1 MGGLGPPATSRQGAR
16 ATRRA
21 RRNEAVRR
29 TYAGCTEIAG
39 PLDFSPEPWVGFRR
53 VATRSQRLTLTL
65 LASLNALAGLV
76 FVSWLLMPAH
86 VPGPGVVGIGGWKLA
101 VARFSFCIVVAVELI
116 RLVQNFAVWVFASKA
131 ADPIP
136 KAPQAGL
143 RVAMLTTIVPAKEP
157 LPVVERT
164 LRAMLA
170 VRYRGRVDV
179 WILDEG
185 NDPAVKEMA
194 RRLGVL
200 HFSRKGIPAFNQP
213 SGQFRAK
220 TKAGNHNAW
229 RYQFERYYD
238 VVAQMDPD
246 HAPLPCFLKR
256 TLGYF
261 RDPDVAF
268 VVAPQ
273 VYGNMY
279 DNWVA
284 HGASVQQY
292 LFSGVVERGG
302 NGLDAPLLIGTNH
315 LYRPSAWQEIGGY
328 QDAMV
333 EDHMTG
339 MRVQGTVNPAT
350 GDNWI
355 GVYTPDVLAI
365 GEGPASWTDYFN
377 QQKRWAYGIW
387 EILLKPRLK
396 AGIRLQRRQ
405 RLLYGLVQFYYPS
418 VGATTLFGTVAT
430 GIYLLLGITAIQ
442 MNGGQ
447 WLALWSASMLSWL
460 MLWLWL
466 RRFNLAEHER
476 REIGL
481 HGMVLALFAGPVYV
495 AAGITALLH
504 KPLAYAVTA
513 KGNLRSADSF
523 KTFRL
528 HVIWATASLALLA
541 ASFRFHHD
549 YAALRAWASLA
560 VIAGMGPPVIALTGR
575 LMSAKSGPR
584 RASEHTVSTR
594 AATESAITEGPH
606 GVRVPSPRQDVW
618 GARTPVPHSLGRD
631 AEPAAVGGLRMLADL
646 SASQQAVREART
658 GTAHSSRRNLA
669 VSGVPPARL
678 HRQHAEENWDR
689 HHEAR
694 AH

>member
-1 MGGLGPPATSRQGAR
+1 MGSAGRPAVPRQGGR
-16 ATRRA
+16 AARRA

-29 TYAGCTEIAG
+29 IYAGCSEIAG
-39 PLDFSPEPWVGFRR
+39 PLDFSPDPWVEFRP
-53 VATRSQRLTLTL
+53 VARPSQRLTLTL
-65 LASLNALAGLV
+65 LVALNALAGLV
-76 FVSWLLMPAH
+76 FIGWLLMPAH
-86 VPGPGVVGIGGWKLA
+86 VPGPGVLGMGGWKLG
-101 VARFSFCIVVAVELI
+101 VARFSFCVVVAVEMI

-131 ADPIP
+131 ADPVP
-136 KAPQAGL
+136 KAPRAGL
-143 RVAMLTTIVPAKEP
+143 RVAMLTTIVPDKEP
-157 LPVVERT
+157 LHVAERT

-185 NDPAVKEMA
+185 NDPRVKEMA

-200 HFSRKGIPAFNQP
+200 HFSRKGIPEFNQP

-229 RYQFERYYD
+229 RYQFERHYD

-279 DNWVA
+279 ENWVA

-315 LYRPSAWQEIGGY
+315 LYRPSAWKEIGGY

-339 MRVQGTVNPAT
+339 MRVQGTVNPKT
-350 GDNWI
+350 GDNWL

-387 EILLKPRLK
+387 EILLKPKIK
-396 AGIRLQRRQ
+396 AGVRLERRQ

-418 VGATTLFGTVAT
+418 VAATTLLGTVAT
-430 GIYLLLGITAIQ
+430 SIYLLLGITAIS
-442 MNGGQ
+442 MDGGQ
-447 WLALWSASMLSWL
+447 WLALWSASMISWL
-460 MLWLWL
+460 ILWLWL
-466 RRFNLAEHER
+466 RRFNLARHER
-476 REIGL
+476 REIGVL
-481 HGMVLALFAGPVYV
+481 GMVLALFAGPVYV
-495 AAGITALLH
+495 AAGVRALLRR
-504 KPLAYAVTA
+504 PLVYTVTA
-513 KGNLRSADSF
+513 KGSLRSTDSF

-528 HVIWATASLALLA
+528 HVLWAAAALALLA
-541 ASFRFHHD
+541 ASFLLHHD
-549 YAALRAWASLA
+549 LVALRIWASLA
-560 VIAGMGPPVIALTGR
+560 VIAGLGPPVIALSGR
-575 LMSAKSGPR
+575 LMPATSGGRP
-584 RASEHTVSTR
+584 ASEHAMDRR
-594 AATESAITEGPH
+594 AAAEPATVGQRHSPA
-606 GVRVPSPRQDVW
+606 RVPPPRQAVRKV
-618 GARTPVPHSLGRD
+618 RTPVSHLSTRE
-631 AEPAAVGGLRMLADL
+631 AEPAAVDGLQMLAHL

-658 GTAHSSRRNLA
+658 H
-669 VSGVPPARL
+669 
-678 HRQHAEENWDR
+678 
-689 HHEAR
+689 
-694 AH
+694 